1 MDLCAIFVGFGI
13 VTATFCPPPPPPP
26 DLAALELRAM
36 REDREREERMAEQKL
51 DWFYGRT
58 PKTAPEVP
66 RDGLR

>member
-13 VTATFCPPPPPPP
+13 VTATFCPPPP

-36 REDREREERMAEQKL
+36 REDREREERIAEQKL
-51 DWFYGRT
+51 DWFYGRA

-66 RDGLR
+66 RHGLR